1 MRSTE
6 PSTNSSPRRRALHE
20 RSASQTNETSPPPS
34 SLRIVEDKDH
44 EDEAHDVYSATPFP
58 TNRSIFC
65 YHGLAKGKN
74 MLITRSSTPARHM
87 ISRPLHC
94 RPMPAEPPRV
104 VCSSSLSVI
113 PGIYRPRLIPE
124 ILPHRCGKMTLNPA
138 ILLFPSQFFRVTNR
152 PITGPLGVQMLGI
165 PTKT

>member
-1 MRSTE
+1 MSAVHPKRTRRLHRR
-6 PSTNSSPRRRALHE
+6 PPCGSSRIKTTRMKRTMFTQP
-20 RSASQTNETSPPPS
+20 
-34 SLRIVEDKDH
+34 LRFR
-44 EDEAHDVYSATPFP
+44 P
-58 TNRSIFC
+58 NRSIFC